1 MGFLA
6 RWLVN
11 AAGFFAAILVV
22 PGIMTAAQSRWDIML
37 IATVAGLVNTVFS
50 PIFKFFT
57 FPFVFLTLGLWLLI
71 ANMIMFWLAG
81 YLGQEMG
88 FGFTVNGFWATFLGA
103 LIVSVVSS
111 VFGALISKT
120 SSRN

>member
-1 MGFLA
+1 MGFLI

-11 AAGFFAAILVV
+11 AAGFFSAILVV
-22 PGIMTAAQSRWDIML
+22 PGITTAAQSRWDTVL
-37 IATVAGLVNTVFS
+37 IAIVAGLVNTVIG

-71 ANMIMFWLAG
+71 ANMIMFWFAG
-81 YLGQEMG
+81 YLGHEMG

-103 LIVSVVSS
+103 LMVSVVSS
-111 VFGALISKT
+111 IFGSLLAKT
-120 SSRN
+120 GK